1 MNPTGAPSQFGE
13 HMSESQELVKTLKR
27 CLKGRGMTYADVA
40 RCLALSEPQVKRL
53 FSRGGWSMERLEAVC
68 GGLLEMSLH
77 ELVQLSSRQR
87 SAGSSLLTPE
97 QEHALA
103 DDQSLL
109 TWFYLLVNG
118 WSPDEIGSEY
128 GTDRHETTRILARL
142 DRLLLIDLLPGNQ
155 VRLRTAQVIEWRR
168 GGPIWRQYE
177 ARVRD
182 EFLRYGFRGESDLLR
197 LTTGE
202 LSIAS
207 LSILN
212 RKLRALL
219 KEFSELAHIDRSLPA
234 GEKHSVGLL
243 TALRPWVF
251 SLLQEEK
258 KRSGE

>member
-1 MNPTGAPSQFGE
+1 MT
-13 HMSESQELVKTLKR
+13 ESQELVNTLKR
-27 CLKGRGMTYADVA
+27 CLKGRGLTYGDVG
-40 RCLALSEPQVKRL
+40 RCLELSEPQVKRL
-53 FSRGGWSMERLEAVC
+53 FSRGGWSMERVEAVC
-68 GGLLEMSLH
+68 SLLDMSLLD
-77 ELVQLSSRQR
+77 LVQLSSRQR
-87 SAGSSLLTPE
+87 TSGSTMLTLE
-97 QEHALA
+97 QERALA

-109 TWFYLLVNG
+109 TWFYLLANG
-118 WSPDEIGSEY
+118 WSPEEISEQY
-128 GTDRHETTRILARL
+128 GADPHAATRILAQL

-177 ARVRD
+177 ERVRD

-202 LSIAS
+202 LSSAS

-219 KEFSELAHIDRSLPA
+219 REFSELAQIDRSLPTA
-234 GEKHSVGLL
+234 DKHSVGLL
-243 TALRPWVF
+243 AALRPWVF

-258 KRSGE
+258 KRAGK